1 MLETSK
7 EKFYRYKS
15 IGFNNILRLLGG
27 NYPTKV
33 YSKGDTIQYIYIDS
47 QHKDPLRRVV
57 PLEILQKG
65 ESSENSTL
73 NYDKEKY
80 REMILDAAETVLGD
94 FGFDRTVYE
103 NPKNN
108 RKKNCSCSWK
118 GFLRC
123 SSIQLT
129 NTNL

>member
-27 NYPTKV
+27 NYPTK
-33 YSKGDTIQYIYIDS
+33 GDTIQYIYIDS
-47 QHKDPLRRVV
+47 QHKDPLLRVV

-65 ESSENSTL
+65 ESSENSAL

-80 REMILDAAETVLGD
+80 RRMILDAAETRL
-94 FGFDRTVYE
+94 F
-103 NPKNN
+103 
-108 RKKNCSCSWK
+108 W
-118 GFLRC
+118 L
-123 SSIQLT
+123 
-129 NTNL
+129 